1 MGNYLHFFWP
11 FNTNYADMQASKIY
25 GELRGICLAAVVWP
39 IVAGTFLLY
48 FGLSLTVHQQLLG
61 LTMVVPAG
69 VIALLIAGN
78 ILLQRD
84 FRPIRLFLDAA
95 PEQVNSR
102 IASEALIQARNFQLL
117 AARRVLLCQ
126 APAFALGFSLMT
138 LIANIFMGLELEL
151 WQLLIA
157 LMVAFMVG
165 IGHAIFEFYAVAKL
179 MLQVI
184 TLAHAQCG
192 DLTPEQQQRIIR
204 VDTKRKLLFV
214 SGLIVMTPMIILGTT
229 LLIRIRH
236 ELHQAALLEHLDMI
250 MPGMI
255 GWMLLIITVGSIMA
269 LRIFLRMASDTG
281 DSLQELSTAMKKV
294 EDGSLDVYLLER
306 TSDEY
311 AGIYRRF
318 NRMVKELLE
327 RERLRDAFGRYVAKE
342 LADDVMQHGINLGS
356 HEVQASV
363 LFADIRD
370 FTAMSEKMSAEEVV
384 SLLNEYFSA
393 VEPAIKAEGGWINKF
408 GGDSLLAVFG
418 VLTPQADHIEHAVQA
433 ALKMRGALR
442 DFNAE
447 QEKNDKHRLRIGV
460 GIHCGEMVAGSVGSH
475 ERMEFTVIGD
485 AVNMASRIEGLNK
498 KWGTDILVSEDV
510 ARAIQHEVAL
520 ETMPETRVHGISNP
534 VQVFAVK

>member
-1 MGNYLHFFWP
+1 MENHFRFFWP
-11 FNTNYADMQASKIY
+11 FNVRYEDILASEIY
-25 GELRGICLAAVVWP
+25 RELRGICLAAVVWP
-39 IVAGTFLLY
+39 IVAGTFLFY
-48 FGLSLTVHQQLLG
+48 FGLSLTAHQQFLG
-61 LTMVVPAG
+61 LTMIVPGGGVV
-69 VIALLIAGN
+69 LLIVGN
-78 ILLQRD
+78 YLLQRD
-84 FRPIRLFLDAA
+84 FRPIKLFLDTP
-95 PEQVNSR
+95 PEQVDTR
-102 IASEALIQARNFQLL
+102 IATEALIQARNFQLL
-117 AARRVLLCQ
+117 SARRVLLYQ
-126 APAFALGFSLMT
+126 APAFGLGFSLMT
-138 LIANIFMGLELEL
+138 LIANLFMGLGLEF

-179 MLQVI
+179 MVQVI
-184 TLAHAQCG
+184 TLAHEQCG
-192 DLTPEQQQRIIR
+192 DLTDEQRLRVIR

-236 ELHQAALLEHLDMI
+236 ELHQAALIDQLDMI

-255 GWMLLIITVGSIMA
+255 GWMFLIVTIGSIMS
-269 LRIFLRMASDTG
+269 LRIFLRMASDTS
-281 DSLQELSTAMKKV
+281 DSLQELSEAMKKV
-294 EDGSLDVYLLER
+294 EEGSLDISLLER

-318 NRMVKELLE
+318 NRMVKELIE
-327 RERLRDAFGRYVAKE
+327 RERLRDAFGRYVAQE
-342 LADDVMQHGINLGS
+342 LADDVMQHGSGLS
-356 HEVQASV
+356 SKEVKASV

-384 SLLNEYFSA
+384 NLLNQYFNA

-418 VLTPQADHIEHAVQA
+418 VLTPQSDHIQHAVQA
-433 ALKMRGALR
+433 ALKMRAALHK
-442 DFNAE
+442 FNIE
-447 QEKNDKHRLRIGV
+447 QEKSGKHPLRIGI

-475 ERMEFTVIGD
+475 DRMEFTVIGD

-498 KWGTDILVSEDV
+498 KWGTDILISEDV
-510 ARAIQHEVAL
+510 AKATKCAIDL

-534 VQVFAVK
+534 IQVFAIK